1 MKLLPLSSVCVKK
14 GKLARMFTNDDSN
27 LYYCKKNAMVVTYFT
42 VSVVKEDGRGVRE
55 EGGGVRG
62 AGEGK
67 RGLINIV
74 TNKVGRIRR
83 GQLSKYVRLNRG
95 FTHNL
100 LF

>member
-1 MKLLPLSSVCVKK
+1 
-14 GKLARMFTNDDSN
+14 MFTNDDSN
-27 LYYCKKNAMVVTYFT
+27 LYYCTKNAMMFT
-42 VSVVKEDGRGVRE
+42 GSNMFYCFSCQGRWVRG
-55 EGGGVRG
+55 EGGGGGEG

-74 TNKVGRIRR
+74 INKVGRIRR
-83 GQLSKYVRLNRG
+83 GQLSKYGKLNRG